1 MQPEHRNSRPAEEE
15 LAESRL
21 DWKSAARG
29 LLLAWLVPGSGHFYL
44 GRRRQGLAFALIV
57 LSCLAIGWSLDGNLY
72 RIEPNRPLTIL
83 ATLASLG
90 VGAPYLGLRYIAG
103 YTGDLL
109 APGFEYGSAFILTA
123 GLMNLLLVLDCWD
136 VVAGRKA

>member
-1 MQPEHRNSRPAEEE
+1 MQPEHRNSRPAEVESS
-15 LAESRL
+15 ESRL
-21 DWKSAARG
+21 NWKESARA
-29 LLLAWLVPGSGHFYL
+29 LLLAWLVPGSGHLYL
-44 GRRRQGLAFALIV
+44 GRRREGLAFALIV
-57 LSCLAIGWSLDGNLY
+57 LTCLAIGWSLDGNLY
-72 RIEPNRPLTIL
+72 RIQPDRPLTIL

-90 VGAPYLGLRYIAG
+90 VGAPYLGLRYIVG

-136 VVAGRKA
+136 LVTGEKS